1 MSSLTARPHYFAPSR
16 HLRFLKQSDGQAS
29 PKKTKHHGRK
39 IGLLGGS
46 FNPAHAGHRAASL
59 LALRHF
65 GLDEI
70 WWLVVAQNP
79 LKAKPDVPSVATRV
93 AQAKKIARHPCIK
106 IKTLPDKPCYQ
117 FTYHAV
123 RHIMA
128 NHPRDRFAFIMG
140 SDCWW
145 QFHRWY
151 RWRRL
156 SAMLP
161 LLIIG
166 RAPTAQL
173 YKKSR
178 AGIFIRRA
186 RRFTHPLNHLASS
199 KL

>member
-1 MSSLTARPHYFAPSR
+1 MPTLNYLHPYRRLHFKR
-16 HLRFLKQSDGQAS
+16 
-29 PKKTKHHGRK
+29 HHGRK

-70 WWLVVAQNP
+70 WWLVVASNP
-79 LKAKPDVPSVATRV
+79 LKEKPDMPSVV
-93 AQAKKIARHPCIK
+93 ARARQANEIARHPRIK
-106 IKTLPDKPCYQ
+106 IKTLPPGPCYQ

-123 RHIMA
+123 KQVMARHKKKQ
-128 NHPRDRFAFIMG
+128 FVFIMG

-145 QFHRWY
+145 QFHNWY
-151 RWRRL
+151 RPRALARL
-156 SAMLP
+156 LP
-161 LLIIG
+161 LIIIG

-178 AGIFIRRA
+178 ASMVIKNA
-186 RRFTHPLNHLASS
+186 RRFSHRLNHLASS
-199 KL
+199 QL